1 MRAKVLSESD
11 LSRVLARCDIQAAAM
26 ILLTHRAGLRAMEVA
41 ALDWRMVLD
50 ASGAIADHI
59 DLPAL
64 ATKGATGQGRIPVSS
79 DLRRALLKLAAMRR
93 FPTQGPVILA
103 PRGGALS
110 AHAIAQRIKRIYAKA
125 GLDASSHSGRRS
137 YATRLA
143 GAGLNAFQ
151 VQRAMRHSD
160 IGTTR
165 LYVDDAASDRAVV
178 AAISALA
185 Q

>member
-1 MRAKVLSESD
+1 MRAKLISEID
-11 LSRVLARCDIQAAAM
+11 LERTLARCDIQAAAM

-50 ASGAIADHI
+50 ASGAIGDHL

-64 ATKGATGQGRIPVSS
+64 ATKGATGQGRIPVSN

-137 YATRLA
+137 
-143 GAGLNAFQ
+143 
-151 VQRAMRHSD
+151 
-160 IGTTR
+160 
-165 LYVDDAASDRAVV
+165 VV

>member
-1 MRAKVLSESD
+1 MRAKLISEID
-11 LSRVLARCDIQAAAM
+11 LGRTLARCDVQAAAM
-26 ILLTHRAGLRAMEVA
+26 ILLTHRAGLRACELS

-50 ASGAIADHI
+50 ASGSIADHI
-59 DLPAL
+59 DLPAI
-64 ATKGATGQGRIPVSS
+64 ATKGRTGQGRIPVSS
-79 DLRRALLKLAAMRR
+79 DLRRALLKLAALRR
-93 FPTQGPVILA
+93 FPTRGPVILA

-110 AHAIAQRIKRIYAKA
+110 AHAIAQRIKRIYTKA
-125 GLDASSHSGRRS
+125 GLDASSHSGRRT

-185 Q
+185 H